1 MTIATDGLKFV
12 LPSLA
17 LAVVSWAVGWGPA
30 GLFFLL
36 LAAAFAFFFRDPRR
50 TPPEGEHL
58 IVSPADGKVL
68 AIEALP
74 SHPELAGP
82 AQKVTIFLSLLDVH
96 LVRSP
101 LAATVA
107 KVDYRPGK
115 FLPAY
120 KPEAG
125 EVNESNT
132 LVLKGERLSLVMKES
147 VGVAARRIKSFVK
160 AGQAVSRGEKV
171 GLMYFG
177 SRVEITLPREVV
189 LRVSLGQKVRAGES
203 VIAEATP

>member
-1 MTIATDGLKFV
+1 MTIATDGLKFI

-17 LAVVSWAVGWGPA
+17 LAIVLWAVGWGPA

-58 IVSPADGKVL
+58 IVSPADGRVL
-68 AIEALP
+68 AVEELP
-74 SHPELAGP
+74 SHPELEGP
-82 AQKVTIFLSLLDVH
+82 VRKLTIFLSLLDVH
-96 LVRSP
+96 LVRAP
-101 LAATVA
+101 LAATVT
-107 KVDYRPGK
+107 KIDYRPGK

-125 EVNESNT
+125 DVNESNT
-132 LVLKGERLSLVMKES
+132 LVLKGEKLALVMKEI
-147 VGVAARRIKSFVK
+147 VGIAARRIKCFVK

-177 SRVEITLPREVV
+177 SRVEVTLPRGAVFKV
-189 LRVSLGQKVRAGES
+189 GPGQKVRAGES
-203 VIAEATP
+203 VIAEAKP

>member
-17 LAVVSWAVGWGPA
+17 LAVVFWAVGWGPA

-132 LVLKGERLSLVMKES
+132 LVLKGERLSLVIKES